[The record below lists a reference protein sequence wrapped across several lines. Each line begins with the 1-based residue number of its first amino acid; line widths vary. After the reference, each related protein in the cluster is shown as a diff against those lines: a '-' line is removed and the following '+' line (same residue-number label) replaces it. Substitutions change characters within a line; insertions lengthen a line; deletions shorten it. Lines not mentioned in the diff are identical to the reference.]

1 MNAEPKNLWNTEN
14 QTMTI
19 PSGERKFVGVV
30 GLSRMS
36 MIHEEYD
43 GSPSAIASSH
53 LIFGFGQLK
62 RTAWAKLLPSVAGN
76 ETLDSPIK
84 RPAEYPINTPD
95 NGKSRWFWQSD
106 LGRDVAMKY
115 DLFGDEVSVMVEL
128 EGLIR
133 V

>member
-1 MNAEPKNLWNTEN
+1 
-14 QTMTI
+14 MTI
-19 PSGERKFVGVV
+19 PPSERKFVGVV
-30 GLSRMS
+30 GLSRIS
-36 MIHEEYD
+36 RVHEEHN
-43 GSPSAIASSH
+43 GNPSDMTSSH
-53 LIFGFGQLK
+53 LIFGFGQLE
-62 RTAWAKLLPSVAGN
+62 RTAWAKLLPSVVGN

-95 NGKSRWFWQSD
+95 NGQSRWFWQSGP
-106 LGRDVAMKY
+106 GRDVVLKY

>member
-95 NGKSRWFWQSD
+95 NGKSR
-106 LGRDVAMKY
+106 
-115 DLFGDEVSVMVEL
+115 
-128 EGLIR
+128 
-133 V
+133 